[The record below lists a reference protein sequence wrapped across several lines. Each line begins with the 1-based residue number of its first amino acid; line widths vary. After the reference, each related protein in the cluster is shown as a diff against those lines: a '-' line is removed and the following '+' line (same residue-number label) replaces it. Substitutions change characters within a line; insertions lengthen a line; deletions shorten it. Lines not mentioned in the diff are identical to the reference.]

1 MPQPRITR
9 STVPATNSYTVSDA
23 KAFVLHFHQDIG
35 AGATKAVNITYGVA
49 AADPILELTLTGNAP
64 INLLTVPPG
73 QEVTVGDFTVGV
85 TVGPPDTDTGTVLV
99 NCRITNQTLGSLGS
113 PWTLR
118 GSRTAPNHWDIRFSD
133 TSALVDYVICDPR
146 AVVQDPGTVLEQD
159 HVTLVADDATG
170 PAAEPTVLGLANL
183 PPNAFT
189 PSYLWHHDADL
200 AILPMDETTDAPTLD
215 VTLPGVYATIAAPLT
230 LTTSFG
236 TDGFLTNVSEPKQL
250 TISHRP
256 QDIVL
261 VLDRSGSMASE
272 DKWTNAVI
280 ATRALVH
287 LIADA
292 RAGVNDQDRIGI
304 VTFTDPGGW
313 HGLPISDEVEIAM
326 PLTALKDAREAINP
340 LDLGQPA
347 DNTNIGDGLVAA
359 LDLLADAGPIGDR
372 RFTVVC
378 MTDGLQNAGHYYIGD
393 TVPDNAPPGTV
404 EALTSVTGARKLI
417 LAGARMYVIGL
428 GSTIDVELLRKLT
441 DTGFT
446 QVLDPADLPGV
457 FTDMLHFSQEVN
469 RPSPSDKAPE
479 LIPSEAGRVYVRTTD
494 ADRVVLSVIAPPTDG
509 TIALDVWDGAEFVR
523 PPFTV
528 PEANVSET
536 DQALSVGA
544 PDKLPEGE
552 VIWRVSLLDKTTGAP
567 KALTPD
573 QVLLYEDLHLKAEL
587 TLDQQ
592 AYLTGDDMVLTVR
605 IRRDAAPV
613 LGAVVRAELDA
624 PAIGL
629 GEALSAAAV
638 SATPPPATAANPG
651 GRDVPPPAE
660 QRVIDL
666 MRHNGWSRWPRHQ
679 APGLFADGTDLLH
692 DKDGTGD
699 YSNTFSRVF
708 KAGTYGWKVFADGQ
722 DPQGNTFD
730 RQLTISTVAA
740 VKVDARTTRVKTE
753 RILHHPSGL
762 RATRITITPQDVRHE
777 RLGPGH
783 DDAVVFALKDGMFE
797 EIFNHQP
804 APVFTDGTYQRV
816 ILFKANQHPVVAVRA
831 AGTLL
836 RPIDATG

>member
-1 MPQPRITR
+1 MPQPRITK

-35 AGATKAVNITYGVA
+35 AGVTKAVNITYGVA
-49 AADPILELTLTGNAP
+49 AGDPILELTLTGNAP

-85 TVGPPDTDTGTVLV
+85 TVSPPDTDTNTVLV

-118 GSRTAPNHWDIRFSD
+118 GTRTAPNHWDIRFSD

-146 AVVQDPGTVLEQD
+146 AVVHDPGTVLEQN
-159 HVTLVADDATG
+159 HITLVADDATG
-170 PAAEPTVLGLANL
+170 PATEPTVLGSL
-183 PPNAFT
+183 PPDTFT

-200 AILPMDETTDAPTLD
+200 AILPMDETTDTPTLD
-215 VTLPGVYATIAAPLT
+215 VTLPGVYATIEAPLT

-236 TDGFLTNVSEPKQL
+236 TDGFLTNVSEARQL

-287 LIADA
+287 LIAEA

-313 HGLPISDEVEIAM
+313 HELPISDEVEIAM
-326 PLTALKDAREAINP
+326 PLTGLKEAREAINT

-347 DNTNIGDGLVAA
+347 DNTNIGDGLFAA
-359 LDLLADAGPIGDR
+359 LDMLDRAGPIGDR
-372 RFTVVC
+372 RFTLVC
-378 MTDGLQNAGHYYIGD
+378 MTDGLHNAGHYYIGN
-393 TVPDNAPPGTV
+393 TVPDNAPPGAV
-404 EALTSVTGARKLI
+404 EALTSVTGAKKLI

-428 GSTIDVELLRKLT
+428 GSTIDVPLLKELT

-446 QVLDPADLPGV
+446 QVLDPAHLPGV

-469 RPSPSDKAPE
+469 RPSPSTNAPDP
-479 LIPSEAGRVYVRTTD
+479 IPTEADRVYVRTTD
-494 ADRVVLSVIAPPTDG
+494 ADRVVLSVITPPTEG
-509 TIALDVWDGAEFVR
+509 TIALDLWNGATFV
-523 PPFTV
+523 PPFSV

-544 PDKLPEGE
+544 SNKLPEGE
-552 VIWRVSLLDKTTGAP
+552 VIWRVSLLDNDTKDP
-567 KALTPD
+567 KPLTQD

-592 AYLTGDDMVLTVR
+592 TYLTGDDMVLTVR
-605 IRRDAAPV
+605 IRRDSAPV

-624 PAIGL
+624 PAVGL
-629 GEALSAAAV
+629 GEALSAAAL
-638 SATPPPATAANPG
+638 SATPPSAAAAPANPG

-660 QRVIDL
+660 QRIIDV

-679 APGLFADGTDLLH
+679 APGLFADGTDILH
-692 DKDGTGD
+692 DKAGTGD

-722 DPQGNTFD
+722 DPEGNVFD
-730 RQLTISTVAA
+730 RQLTVSTVAA

-753 RILHHPSGL
+753 RIPHHPSGL
-762 RATRITITPQDVRHE
+762 RATRITVTPQDVRHE

-816 ILFKANQHPVVAVRA
+816 VLFKANQHPVVSVRA

-836 RPIDATG
+836 KPIDATG